1 MAASRPKDNR
11 LKFIMFSGKGGVGK
25 TTSAA
30 AAAIYYAGLSKKT
43 LLFSTDPA
51 HSLSDS
57 LEQRIGDSVQKI
69 QGTENLFAIEINPD
83 KMLQEYKNE
92 FREEIVRLLT
102 TTTYLDEED
111 VSGFF
116 SLTIPGL
123 DEVMGLKRITDFI
136 EETDYELYIWDT
148 APTGHTLR
156 LLALPE
162 MLNDWVRVLARMR
175 WKYKEMLVRLMKKD
189 AVNTSD
195 DFLLTLK
202 KTVNKVGR
210 FLKEPGMNRFVAVT
224 IPEAMAVNETG
235 RMINLLTTYGISVK
249 HILVNN
255 VVPVSADCSFCISR
269 RKAQQQYINA
279 IRKEFQ
285 FCEIIEVLQNA
296 KEVRGISSLREFARQ
311 CSGLFW

>member
-1 MAASRPKDNR
+1 LSSLTSGNIQP
-11 LKFIMFSGKGGVGK
+11 KFIMFSGKGGVGK

-30 AAAIYYAGLSKKT
+30 AAAIHYAGLNKKT

-57 LEQRIGDSVQKI
+57 LEQWIGDSVQKI
-69 QGTENLFAIEINPD
+69 RGIDNLYAIEINPD
-83 KMLQEYKNE
+83 KMLQEVKRE

-111 VSGFF
+111 VSNFF

-123 DEVMGLKRITDFI
+123 DEVMGLKQIIDFI
-136 EETDYELYIWDT
+136 EKDDYELYVWDT

-156 LLALPE
+156 LLALPD

-175 WKYKEMLVRLMKKD
+175 WKYKEMLVRLMKKESG
-189 AVNTSD
+189 NGSD

-202 KTVNKVGR
+202 KTVNRVGR
-210 FLKEPGMNRFVAVT
+210 FLQEPGKNRFVAVT
-224 IPEAMAVNETG
+224 IPEAMAVNESR
-235 RMINLLTTYGISVK
+235 RMLGLLKEYSIPVR

-255 VVPVSADCSFCISR
+255 IVPDSKNCSFCRSR
-269 RKAQQQYINA
+269 RKEQQKYIDA
-279 IRKEFQ
+279 IRREFRT
-285 FCEIIEVLQNA
+285 CRIIEVLQNA
-296 KEVRGISSLREFARQ
+296 SEVRGIRSLKEFARQ
-311 CSGLFW
+311 CSGLFY